1 MMVETVVDVVSTHNT
16 AQFVDALIQMEV
28 EQLAHKQQPSQPKVR
43 LQVQLQVRLQQIQQ
57 QLEHA
62 TQDGVVMGIVMIS
75 ITTWTVT
82 MMVETVVDVVW
93 THNTAQFVD
102 ALIQMEVEQLAHK
115 QQPSQQLMAQ
125 VIMH

>member
-1 MMVETVVDVVSTHNT
+1 
-16 AQFVDALIQMEV
+16 MEEILLPQWV
-28 EQLAHKQQPSQPKVR
+28 QPKVR
-43 LQVQLQVRLQQIQQ
+43 LQVRLQQIQQ

-82 MMVETVVDVVW
+82 MMVETVVDVTS
-93 THNTAQFVD
+93 THNTAQSAD

-115 QQPSQQLMAQ
+115 QQPSQLYQQLMAQ
-125 VIMH
+125 VIMC